1 MKIRVALPAVATAFL
16 LIGPV
21 TAHAQAAAGRDAS
34 ACLAQLRT
42 DAPANGVSVADF
54 DRYTQGVQLLESTI
68 SAARSQPEHRDT
80 WWAYLAKAVDQER
93 VDDGKA
99 VLTDIRPKLDV
110 IGERFQVDPE
120 ILVAIFGIETNYG
133 RQLGKTPV
141 LDAWVTRA
149 CTESNRLWKA
159 NVYASV
165 RLLRDGLVQRDEF
178 VGSWSG
184 AFGMTQFIPTSFY
197 ELATDGDGDG
207 KPDLYHSLPDA
218 LASTANHLRKRGAQ
232 WTHGLPP
239 VVEVRLPAG
248 IAKGLPD
255 SPDAEILRNED
266 RRTFGQ
272 WIDAGVRAADGG
284 PLSVGAGSA
293 RAYLFA
299 PTGSK
304 GPVFL
309 ATSNFDAIL
318 HYNRSH
324 RYALSVALLVNRL
337 AGGTDLATPWPTDDP
352 GLSRAEIREL
362 QTLLLARGHDL
373 GTADGIPGAKTRDAI
388 RAEQRR
394 LNLRED
400 GIAGM
405 KALEALRAQ

>member
-1 MKIRVALPAVATAFL
+1 MKFRVALPAVATAIVL
-16 LIGPV
+16 VGPV
-21 TAHAQAAAGRDAS
+21 TTHAQVATGRDAS
-34 ACLAQLRT
+34 ACLAQLRA
-42 DAPANGVSVADF
+42 DAPAHGVSVADF
-54 DRYTQGVQLLESTI
+54 DRHTQGVQLLESTI
-68 SAARSQPEHRDT
+68 TAAKSQPEHRDT

-99 VLTDIRPKLDV
+99 VLGEIRGELEA
-110 IGERFQVDPE
+110 IGDRYQVDPE
-120 ILVAIFGIETNYG
+120 ILVAIFGIETNFG

-165 RLLRDGLVQRDEF
+165 RLLRDGLVQRDAF

-197 ELATDGDGDG
+197 ELAADGDGDG

-239 VVEVRLPAG
+239 VVEVRLPDRLARN
-248 IAKGLPD
+248 LPA
-255 SPDAEILRNED
+255 SPDAEVLRKDD

-272 WIDAGVRAADGG
+272 WIEAGVRAADGG
-284 PLSVGAGSA
+284 PLAVGAGGA

-304 GPVFL
+304 GPIFL

-337 AGGTDLATPWPTDDP
+337 AGGTELATPWPTDDP

-362 QTLLLARGHDL
+362 QTLLLARGHDI
-373 GTADGIPGAKTRDAI
+373 GVADGIPGAKTREAI
-388 RAEQRR
+388 RAEQAR
-394 LNLRED
+394 LSLRED